1 MAVSTDGIGPLLTKE
16 LGSIFRRMDDELRT
30 TWAVYTEFNHEQWRY
45 DVTGIVPWADR
56 FSSDD
61 LTPFTF
67 KIEGAI
73 DEMDAYKKFIEGH
86 K

>member
-1 MAVSTDGIGPLLTKE
+1 MAIPAKEMGRLLAKDLDE
-16 LGSIFRRMDDELRT
+16 AFRAVDNERRT
-30 TWAVYTEFNHEQWRY
+30 TWAVYTEFNHEQWRH
-45 DVTGIVPWADR
+45 DVIGIVPWADR
-56 FSSDD
+56 NYDT
-61 LTPFTF
+61 TPF

>member
-16 LGSIFRRMDDELRT
+16 LGSIFERIDDELRT
-30 TWAVYTEFNHEQWRY
+30 VWAVYAEFNHEQRRY
-45 DVTGIVPWADR
+45 DVTSIIPWADR
-56 FSSDD
+56 NYDT
-61 LTPFTF
+61 TPF
-67 KIEGAI
+67 KIAGAI

>member
-16 LGSIFRRMDDELRT
+16 LGSIFQRIDNELRT
-30 TWAVYTEFNHEQWRY
+30 TWAVYTEFNHERRRH
-45 DVTGIVPWADR
+45 DITGIVPWADR
-56 FSSDD
+56 NYDT
-61 LTPFTF
+61 TPF